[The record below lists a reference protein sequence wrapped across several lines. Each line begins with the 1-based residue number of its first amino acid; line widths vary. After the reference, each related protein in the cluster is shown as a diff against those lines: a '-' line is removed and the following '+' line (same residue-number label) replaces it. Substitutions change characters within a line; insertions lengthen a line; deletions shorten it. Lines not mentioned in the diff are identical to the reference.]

1 MTGKAE
7 SEWLNIPFVTARACC
22 ECACVRACMHACARI
37 WYGYSVLHNCVES
50 RLSML
55 EAGNL
60 VFFLFY
66 FCNVLL
72 VSVLFRTRCMRDHIE

>member
-37 WYGYSVLHNCVES
+37 WYGYSVLHNCV
-50 RLSML
+50 
-55 EAGNL
+55 
-60 VFFLFY
+60 
-66 FCNVLL
+66 
-72 VSVLFRTRCMRDHIE
+72 